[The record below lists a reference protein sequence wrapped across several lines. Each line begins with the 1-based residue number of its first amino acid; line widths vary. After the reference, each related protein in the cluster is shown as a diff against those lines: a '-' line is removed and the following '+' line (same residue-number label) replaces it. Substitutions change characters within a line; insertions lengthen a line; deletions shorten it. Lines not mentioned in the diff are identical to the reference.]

1 MAWRLSQSILK
12 GELDNRER
20 GWVFGRL
27 WLIGCEKPIELNLQG
42 NCLPDLAGARIVFKN
57 PNACVG
63 DDVSL
68 TTKQEG
74 QVGDVTASRKVK
86 LLACSLD
93 EAHKTREA
101 GERTPTR
108 IANTLYLEWFSDSD
122 GRIVVESVDFN
133 FEIDAEPTWQ
143 MSEDEAFEQAEK
155 NRLAIRRFVE
165 SNECGGDTTEVDGQE
180 PPLDEFEWELRMRE
194 SDELT
199 DRYSELLD
207 TYAEHPDCERIVARE
222 MGWHWVDDAID
233 ADERGAFD
241 TEADLN
247 TADLVPQEPNPQ
259 SEGHDWIRTRDGRV
273 KHPIANRAHVLSTRI
288 SRYFRAQPFRND
300 AQSDVFEWITSES
313 RVLSTK
319 LAGALDGLAYIS
331 TPDHGFIVAYLKR
344 GLKHLESILGAFTEV
359 QKNKHI
365 DPARTR
371 RFRAELFKIREEMIT
386 LMNVSRD
393 ALDE

>member
-27 WLIGCEKPIELNLQG
+27 WLVGGEAPIELNLQG
-42 NCLPDLAGARIVFKN
+42 NCLPDLAGSRIVFKN
-57 PNACVG
+57 PNACAG
-63 DDVSL
+63 DDISL
-68 TTKQEG
+68 TVKQEG

-93 EAHKTREA
+93 EAHRSREA

-122 GRIVVESVDFN
+122 GRVVVESADFI
-133 FEIDAEPTWQ
+133 FEIGADPAWQ
-143 MSEDEAFEQAEK
+143 MSEEEAFEQAEK

-165 SNECGGDTTEVDGQE
+165 SNESRDATTEVDGQE

-194 SDELT
+194 SDDLT
-199 DRYSELLD
+199 DRYSELLE
-207 TYAEHPDCERIVARE
+207 TYGEHPDCERIVARQ

-241 TEADLN
+241 TTIDTNAAE
-247 TADLVPQEPNPQ
+247 LVPQEPNPE
-259 SEGHDWIRTRDGRV
+259 SEGRDWIRTRDGRA
-273 KHPIANRAHVLSTRI
+273 KHPIAYRAQVLSARI
-288 SRYFRAQPFRND
+288 SRYFRAQPFCNNS
-300 AQSDVFEWITSES
+300 QSDVFEWITSES
-313 RVLSTK
+313 RVLSGK

-365 DPARTR
+365 DPARIR

-386 LMNVSRD
+386 MMNISRD
-393 ALDE
+393 ALGE

>member
-27 WLIGCEKPIELNLQG
+27 WLVGGEQPIELNLQG
-42 NCLPDLAGARIVFKN
+42 NCLPDLAGSRIVFKN
-57 PNACVG
+57 PNARAG

-74 QVGDVTASRKVK
+74 QIGDVTASRKVK

-93 EAHKTREA
+93 EAHKSREA

-122 GRIVVESVDFN
+122 GRVVVESTDFR
-133 FEIDAEPTWQ
+133 FQIDSDPAWQ
-143 MSEDEAFEQAEK
+143 MSKEEAFEQSEK
-155 NRLAIRRFVE
+155 NRITLRRFVE
-165 SNECGGDTTEVDGQE
+165 SDQCKEDVTEVNWQE

-199 DRYSELLD
+199 ERYSELLE
-207 TYAEHPDCERIVARE
+207 TYGEHPDCERIVARE

-241 TEADLN
+241 TDSD
-247 TADLVPQEPNPQ
+247 TYTPDVVPQEPNPE
-259 SEGHDWIRTRDGRV
+259 SEGRDWIRTRDDRI
-273 KHPIANRAHVLSTRI
+273 KHPIANRALILSTRI
-288 SRYFRAQPFRND
+288 NRYFRAQPFRND
-300 AQSDVFEWITSES
+300 SQSDLFEWITSES
-313 RVLSTK
+313 RVLSSK
-319 LAGALDGLAYIS
+319 LAGALDSMAYIS
-331 TPDHGFIVAYLKR
+331 TPDHGFVVAYLKR
-344 GLKHLESILGAFTEV
+344 GLKHLESILGAITEV
-359 QKNKHI
+359 QKNKNI
-365 DPARTR
+365 DAARIR
-371 RFRAELFKIREEMIT
+371 RFRAELFGIREAMIT
-386 LMNVSRD
+386 LMNISRD